1 MASHSDP
8 VAANAEV
15 AAVVNAEEEVAAV
28 NAEAEATAQPIVKA
42 NDYLLQ
48 QQLRLFW
55 AAKLQEIMQIR
66 DFRGHSL
73 PNSRIKKIMK

>member
-15 AAVVNAEEEVAAV
+15 AAAVNAEEEV
-28 NAEAEATAQPIVKA
+28 AEATAQPIVNA